1 MAPDDDPKTPQMTL
15 DDKVAIV
22 TGAARGIGKATAL
35 GLAEAGADV
44 AVFDVRPEVEETA
57 AAIGE
62 LGRRSTA
69 QIVDIVDPGAVGAA
83 VETVSEGL
91 GEADI
96 LANVAGIVANI
107 APLASMD
114 PKAWSREIDVN
125 LSGAFHMIQATIG
138 AMVARR
144 WGRIVNVSSVA
155 ARGGLS
161 HQVAYSA
168 SKSGLL
174 GLARNVAI
182 EHGADG
188 VTCNTILPG
197 FVETETVKAMPGG
210 LRDGLL
216 SLTPVG
222 RFGAVEEVAALIRF
236 LCGADSGYINGAEID
251 IDGGFRLCPVSLA
264 SRTAFRWRPAPGDAD
279 GKGG

>member
-1 MAPDDDPKTPQMTL
+1 MSLAGKI
-15 DDKVAIV
+15 AIV
-22 TGAARGIGKATAL
+22 TGAARGIGEATAL
-35 GLAEAGADV
+35 ALADGGADV
-44 AVFDVRPEVEETA
+44 GVFDRLPEVEATA
-57 AAIGE
+57 TEIE
-62 LGRRSTA
+62 RRGRRA
-69 QIVDIVDPGAVGAA
+69 VARIVDITDPEAVKEAVDG
-83 VETVSEGL
+83 VSETL

-114 PKAWSREIDVN
+114 PAAWSREIDVN
-125 LSGAFHMIQATIG
+125 LSGAFHMTQATIG
-138 AMVARR
+138 AMVAKG

-174 GLARNVAI
+174 GLARNIAI

-188 VTCNTILPG
+188 VTCNTVLPG
-197 FVETETVKAMPGG
+197 FVETENVRAMPGA

-216 SLTPVG
+216 DLTPVG
-222 RFGAVEEVAALIRF
+222 RFGSPEEVAALIRF
-236 LCGADSGYINGAEID
+236 LCGPDSGYLNGAEID

-264 SRTAFRWRPAPGDAD
+264 SRHGVRAGK
-279 GKGG
+279 KGGQG